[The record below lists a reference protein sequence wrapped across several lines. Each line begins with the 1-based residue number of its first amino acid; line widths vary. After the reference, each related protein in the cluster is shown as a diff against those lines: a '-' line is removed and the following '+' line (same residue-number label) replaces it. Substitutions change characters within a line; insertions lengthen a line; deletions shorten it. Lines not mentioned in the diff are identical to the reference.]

1 MGTKKIIAICQSG
14 GEFITG
20 DDGSLVY
27 DGGEA
32 YAVDVDQDTRLD
44 DLKQELAEMF
54 QYSIDD
60 ILIKY
65 FLPGHRKTLISVSRE
80 KDLQRMVNFCEDF
93 DQVEVFVIN
102 DSGVALNV
110 PIVPGSRY
118 SNFSFLLNLLCQNNF
133 HMHRLSVISI
143 ILAIYENSRCLI
155 WPHFCALHVFIPL

>member
-1 MGTKKIIAICQSG
+1 MGSKKIIAICQSG
-14 GEFITG
+14 GEFKTG
-20 DDGSLVY
+20 DDGLLVY

-32 YAVDVDQDTRLD
+32 YAVDVGHGTRLN

-102 DSGVALNV
+102 DSGIALNV
-110 PIVPGSRY
+110 PNVSGSRY
-118 SNFSFLLNLLCQNNF
+118 SKFSYLLNVLFRRF
-133 HMHRLSVISI
+133 HMHRFYIISI
-143 ILAIYENSRCLI
+143 FMVINEIAMSSMHPFLC
-155 WPHFCALHVFIPL
+155 PT